1 MKASDVR
8 SKSVDELKDELLKLR
23 KEQLNLRFQRST
35 GQLENVSA
43 MRQVRKDIARVKTVM
58 SEKNA
63 GIEVEAPKA
72 KKEKKTVKKPT
83 KKTTKAKASDKKSD
97 SKKKKTA

>member
-35 GQLENVSA
+35 GQLENVSTV
-43 MRQVRKDIARVKTVM
+43 RQVRKDIARIKTVLT
-58 SEKNA
+58 EKDK
-63 GIEVEAPKA
+63 GIDVAAPKA

-83 KKTTKAKASDKKSD
+83 KKTTKAKASDKSD
-97 SKKKKTA
+97 AKKKKTA